1 MCDFAE
7 VSPPGELVEPKACAP
22 SMGPVCSSASAHLSQ
37 FPRTQILQAGS
48 LIAMPEVSSQSPEP
62 AHHFPS
68 AKEKKQIQLPTQ
80 APVTSAT
87 SALASCSRGCVCS
100 RGCQPLLACP
110 TPHSHTNIQSHAH
123 LHMHTLSDTP
133 LPAYYREIR
142 HRHLPGTPYLIS
154 R

>member
-1 MCDFAE
+1 MD
-7 VSPPGELVEPKACAP
+7 PKACAP
-22 SMGPVCSSASAHLSQ
+22 SIGSGCSSVSAHLSY
-37 FPRTQILQAGS
+37 FPRTQIMQAGS
-48 LIAMPEVSSQSPEP
+48 LIAMPEVSSQSLKP

-68 AKEKKQIQLPTQ
+68 VKEKKQIQIPTQ
-80 APVTSAT
+80 ALVTSAT
-87 SALASCSRGCVCS
+87 SALASCFRGCVCS

-133 LPAYYREIR
+133 LPAYHREIR
-142 HRHLPGTPYLIS
+142 HRQLQELPIFIS